1 VLENKNLEEIFDF
14 SNAIEHDI
22 LEPLLHFSMMVRKPE
37 LVKLILE
44 KYNMPFVKNY
54 AGKLAKTIRGSLF
67 SRKLIWK
74 YEKKYIKD
82 QLQSPKK

>member
-1 VLENKNLEEIFDF
+1 
-14 SNAIEHDI
+14 
-22 LEPLLHFSMMVRKPE
+22 MMVRKPE

-44 KYNMPFVKNY
+44 KYNMPFIKNY

-74 YEKKYIKD
+74 YEKKYLKD
-82 QLQSPKK
+82 QL